1 MNIFVLMPG
10 QGRIAELQVQ
20 SSIHHQLHHIYM
32 SEWRRDHHA
41 DAVYGMQERQM
52 TTVLDKN
59 VYSIAVDGTSDDA
72 DVAVKGFVS
81 YSPFAHSLH

>member
-1 MNIFVLMPG
+1 
-10 QGRIAELQVQ
+10 
-20 SSIHHQLHHIYM
+20 
-32 SEWRRDHHA
+32 
-41 DAVYGMQERQM
+41 MQERQM